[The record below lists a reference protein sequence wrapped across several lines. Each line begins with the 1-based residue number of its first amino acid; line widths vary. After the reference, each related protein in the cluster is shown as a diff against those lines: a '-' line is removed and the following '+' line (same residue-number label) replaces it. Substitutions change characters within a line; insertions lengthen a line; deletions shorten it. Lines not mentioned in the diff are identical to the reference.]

1 MCLLG
6 LILRRGAAAA
16 FAAHPSSD
24 DDSLQHPTG
33 LTGFDDLSHQLRT
46 GATFTT
52 IESDLHLA

>member
-1 MCLLG
+1 MG

>member
-1 MCLLG
+1 MCSLG

-24 DDSLQHPTG
+24 EGSLQHPTG
-33 LTGFDDLSHQLRT
+33 LTGFGDLSHQLRIGT
-46 GATFTT
+46 ILIA